1 MLKILNVRKKPV
13 VVQAILVTE
22 GNMTELADRY
32 EDIWQIFDSTQ
43 ICVNTMEGEY
53 LPKPGNYI
61 IIGVRGEIYP
71 IDPDVFKETYDIVVV
86 ERPPLEYCSTCH
98 DIVGHACIVC
108 GRRTSD
114 QGNECAV

>member
-1 MLKILNVRKKPV
+1 MLKILNIRKKPV
-13 VVQAILVTE
+13 IVSAILVTE
-22 GNMTELADRY
+22 ENIAELARKYDDCIVEKNQKVLRVY
-32 EDIWQIFDSTQ
+32 
-43 ICVNTMEGEY
+43 TMEGKY
-53 LPKPGNYI
+53 YVKPGTYL